1 MLPMD
6 AKAGFLSPAANFLT
20 LNPAEDYWMADQ
32 TKNQMLYVNPA
43 YETIWGS
50 TCESL
55 YASPK
60 SWFEAIHPDAERR
73 QLEMQLRQAQKME
86 TIGKLADG
94 VAHDFNNLLSVILGH
109 SEMLAMRLPA
119 NSPGRDSVD
128 EIGRAAQRAAALTRR
143 LLAFSCQRVLEP
155 QVLDLNL
162 LVADMEKMLRR
173 LIGENVRLITILQP
187 GLNRVLA
194 DPGQIDQIIMNLAV
208 NGRDAMPKGG
218 RLTLQTRDLEL
229 DEKTQMGLRPGRY
242 VLLAVTDTGCGMT
255 PEVHA
260 RIFEPFFTTKG
271 VGQGTGL
278 GLAMVSG
285 IVQQNG
291 GHIVVHSMPCIGTA
305 FKIYLP
311 AVGELAKQPLQSRA
325 PVKPVRGSE
334 TILLVED
341 EASVREI
348 TALLLVRLGY
358 QVKAAS
364 SGQEALHLAQDSREK
379 IDLLMTDVLMPGM
392 SGSELAEVLR
402 ASDAGLK
409 VLFLSGHIGDTL
421 ARHGVVHTE
430 VAFLQKPF
438 TLKCPF

>member
-1 MLPMD
+1 MTD
-6 AKAGFLSPAANFLT
+6 PA
-20 LNPAEDYWMADQ
+20 
-32 TKNQMLYVNPA
+32 KNQMLHINSS
-43 YETIWGS
+43 YETIWGR
-50 TCESL
+50 TFESVH
-55 YASPK
+55 ASLQN
-60 SWFEAIHPDAERR
+60 WFEAIHPDAELR

-86 TIGKLADG
+86 MIGQLAGG
-94 VAHDFNNLLSVILGH
+94 VAHDFNNLLAVIFGH
-109 SEMLAMRLPA
+109 CEMLAMKLPQE
-119 NSPGRDSVD
+119 SPGRDSVD
-128 EIGRAAQRAAALTRR
+128 QIGRAAERAAALTRR
-143 LLAFSCQRVLEP
+143 LLAFSRQQVLEP
-155 QVLDLNL
+155 QLLDLNL
-162 LVADMEKMLRR
+162 LVADMEKMLQR
-173 LIGENVRLITILQP
+173 LIGENVRLITVLQP

-194 DPGQIDQIIMNLAV
+194 DPSQIDQIIMNLAV

-229 DEKTQMGLRPGRY
+229 DAETQSGQRPGRY
-242 VLLAVTDTGCGMT
+242 VLLAVMDTGCGMT
-255 PEVHA
+255 PKVQA

-291 GHIVVHSMPCIGTA
+291 GHIVVHSLPGIGTT

-325 PVKPVRGSE
+325 PVKPVRSSE

-348 TALLLVRLGY
+348 TALLLVSLGY
-358 QVKAAS
+358 QVKEVS
-364 SGQEALHLAQDSREK
+364 SGQEALRLAQGNREK
-379 IDLLMTDVLMPGM
+379 IDLLMTDLLMPGM
-392 SGSELAEVLR
+392 NGNELAEALR

-409 VLFLSGHIGDTL
+409 VLFLSGHSGDML
-421 ARHGVVHTE
+421 ALHGVVYTE

-438 TLKCPF
+438 TLDALSRKLREVLDQR